1 VAEKLDRKQLRRP
14 DEFQLVA
21 GQAMEW
27 LVARRRLVIVAAG
40 AVVLAIGLSWGLS
53 AWRSS
58 REAKAG
64 ADLAQALEVQSR
76 PIAGEAASQQATET
90 FPSKDQRNQAAL
102 TALEKVRTAHGGT
115 TAAQTALAELGFLKL
130 RMGDAAAAQKD
141 LSDFLAS
148 APKDHPLRVFA
159 QESLG
164 YAYEAQGKLDD
175 ARAAFE
181 QLRTLDLPARAD
193 LQAAR
198 IALVQGK
205 PDAKA
210 QLERVAKEYPKEL
223 DVVREANQRI
233 ELASL
238 PPAPPPGST
247 PPPAAEKAAPAT
259 KAASAKKPPTAKKP
273 QKTK

>member
-1 VAEKLDRKQLRRP
+1 
-14 DEFQLVA
+14 
-21 GQAMEW
+21 
-27 LVARRRLVIVAAG
+27 
-40 AVVLAIGLSWGLS
+40 
-53 AWRSS
+53 
-58 REAKAG
+58 
-64 ADLAQALEVQSR
+64 VQSR
-76 PIAGEAASQQATET
+76 PIAGEPSAQQATET
-90 FPSKDQRNQAAL
+90 FPSKDERNKAAL
-102 TALEKVRTAHGGT
+102 AALEKVRTEHGGT

-141 LSDFLAS
+141 LSDFLAG
-148 APKDHPLRVFA
+148 APKDHPLRVFG

-164 YAYEAQGKLDD
+164 YAYEALGKLDD

-210 QLERVAKEYPKEL
+210 QLERVAKEYPKEP

-247 PPPAAEKAAPAT
+247 PPPAAEKPAEKT
-259 KAASAKKPPTAKKP
+259 ASAKKPATAKKP
-273 QKTK
+273 ALTKKPQAKKTK